1 MRVED
6 FDYEKKSEDDEI
18 VNLTEDRKRELI
30 SKIKDEI
37 KDGHIALYKVLKIQK
52 NNTELDFLFDW
63 LEENEIELNGINS
76 SLSGEKENYNHIP
89 KMRQS
94 IVPEPL
100 APEKQHE
107 LLVEL
112 DKLKQKGIT
121 NKSEEYRAIRNELL
135 EHNMRL
141 AQKIVAESYGYYK
154 SFGLEINDMK
164 QYAMEALIKAV
175 EKFDVNKGFKFSS
188 YATPTI
194 RNGVMRGWINES
206 KEHQMPQESRLVEF
220 RMAKKTYEEKFN
232 KELTDIE
239 FLNLGRIQLEDGKAE
254 IDILRDLLG
263 IEEGSIKTFE
273 NYVKS
278 KDMVSLDELI
288 QKNEFEYNKKLDN
301 IANIDENNGKDRY
314 SHIIVSQN
322 GVNIESDE
330 LPIFRDDRNV
340 EDTAIKSTLKDIMN
354 KNIETLT
361 PRESEV
367 IRLRFGFDGKGERTL
382 KEVAEKIG
390 RSSERIR
397 QIEIKAE
404 RKLRH
409 PMRSRH
415 LKDYVD
421 NFTEGEI
428 YIIDDETPK
437 GQIVDGIKI
446 EKMSEIKTKKVHK
459 KSKSIKEKENKD
471 IKLEEVKDEPIIEQP
486 KNEKVDSINID
497 EIKKA
502 FEKSNEIKLNKS
514 EDAGKEENED
524 ILDELYEEDEVIQTD
539 EEIIVQEETQPREVH
554 EKIQP
559 QEVQEEIQPQ
569 EIREEIQPQEIR
581 EEIQP
586 QEVQEEIQEES
597 SKSESEV
604 EDLYSI
610 IEAKL
615 KAIEELNKM
624 IKENLQEIEDEKE
637 KRQKN
642 QELRGKIKEVND
654 LIK

>member
-6 FDYEKKSEDDEI
+6 FDYEKESEDDEI
-18 VNLTEDRKRELI
+18 VNLAEDRKRELI
-30 SKIKDEI
+30 SELRDKIMNK
-37 KDGHIALYKVLKIQK
+37 HIALYKALKIPK
-52 NNTELDFLFDW
+52 NKTELNFVFDW
-63 LEENEIELNGINS
+63 LEENEIELEGINS
-76 SLSGEKENYNHIP
+76 SLSGEKENYKHIP

-121 NKSEEYRAIRNELL
+121 NKSEEYRAIRNELV

-175 EKFDVNKGFKFSS
+175 EKFDVNKGFKLSS

-206 KEHQMPQESRLVEF
+206 QEHQMPQESRLVEF

-263 IEEGSIKTFE
+263 IEEGSIKTFK

-288 QKNEFEYNKKLDN
+288 QENEFEYNKKLEN
-301 IANIDENNGKDRY
+301 IANIDENKGKDRY

-382 KEVAEKIG
+382 KEVAEKID

-446 EKMSEIKTKKVHK
+446 EKMSEIKTKQVHK
-459 KSKSIKEKENKD
+459 EKSKSIKEKEN
-471 IKLEEVKDEPIIEQP
+471 IKLEEIKDEPIIEQP
-486 KNEKVDSINID
+486 KKGEVDSINID

-502 FEKSNEIKLNKS
+502 FEKNNEIKLNKS
-514 EDAGKEENED
+514 EYLGHEENED
-524 ILDELYEEDEVIQTD
+524 ILDELYEEDDVIQTD
-539 EEIIVQEETQPREVH
+539 EEINVQEENQPQEIQ
-554 EKIQP
+554 EETQP
-559 QEVQEEIQPQ
+559 QEVQEEIQQQ
-569 EIREEIQPQEIR
+569 EIR
-581 EEIQP
+581 
-586 QEVQEEIQEES
+586 EES

-624 IKENLQEIEDEKE
+624 IKENLQEIEEEK
-637 KRQKN
+637 
-642 QELRGKIKEVND
+642 
-654 LIK
+654 

>member
-6 FDYEKKSEDDEI
+6 FDYEKESEDDEI
-18 VNLTEDRKRELI
+18 VNLAEDRKRELI
-30 SKIKDEI
+30 SELRDKIMNK
-37 KDGHIALYKVLKIQK
+37 HIALYKALKIPK
-52 NNTELDFLFDW
+52 NKTELNFVFDW
-63 LEENEIELNGINS
+63 LEENEIELEGINS
-76 SLSGEKENYNHIP
+76 SLSGEKENYKHIP

-121 NKSEEYRAIRNELL
+121 NKSEEYRAIRNELV

-175 EKFDVNKGFKFSS
+175 EKFDVNKGFKLSS

-206 KEHQMPQESRLVEF
+206 QEHQMPQESRLVEF

-263 IEEGSIKTFE
+263 IEEGSIKTFK

-288 QKNEFEYNKKLDN
+288 QENEFEYNKKLEN
-301 IANIDENNGKDRY
+301 IANIDENKGKDRY

-382 KEVAEKIG
+382 KEVAEKID

-446 EKMSEIKTKKVHK
+446 EKMSEIKTKQVHK
-459 KSKSIKEKENKD
+459 EKSKSIKEKEN
-471 IKLEEVKDEPIIEQP
+471 IKLEEIKDEPIIEQP
-486 KNEKVDSINID
+486 KKGEVDSINID
-497 EIKKA
+497 GIKKA
-502 FEKSNEIKLNKS
+502 FEKNNEIKLNKS
-514 EDAGKEENED
+514 EYLGHEENED
-524 ILDELYEEDEVIQTD
+524 ILDELYEEDDVIQTD
-539 EEIIVQEETQPREVH
+539 EEINVQEENQPQEIQ
-554 EKIQP
+554 EETQP
-559 QEVQEEIQPQ
+559 QEVQEEIQQQ
-569 EIREEIQPQEIR
+569 EIR
-581 EEIQP
+581 
-586 QEVQEEIQEES
+586 EES

-624 IKENLQEIEDEKE
+624 IKENLQEIEEEKE
-637 KRQKN
+637 KKQKN
-642 QELRGKIKEVND
+642 KELQDKIKEVND

>member
-6 FDYEKKSEDDEI
+6 FDYEKESEDDEI
-18 VNLTEDRKRELI
+18 VNLAEDRKRELI
-30 SKIKDEI
+30 SELRDKIMNK
-37 KDGHIALYKVLKIQK
+37 HIALYKALKIPK
-52 NNTELDFLFDW
+52 NKTELNFVFDW
-63 LEENEIELNGINS
+63 LEENEIELEGINS
-76 SLSGEKENYNHIP
+76 SLSGEKENYKHIP

-121 NKSEEYRAIRNELL
+121 NKSEEYRAIRNELV

-175 EKFDVNKGFKFSS
+175 EKFDVNKGFKLSS

-206 KEHQMPQESRLVEF
+206 QEHQMPQESRLVEF

-263 IEEGSIKTFE
+263 IEEGSIKTFK

-288 QKNEFEYNKKLDN
+288 QENEFEYNKKLEN
-301 IANIDENNGKDRY
+301 IANIDENKGKDRY

-382 KEVAEKIG
+382 KEVAEKID

-446 EKMSEIKTKKVHK
+446 EKMSEIKTKQVHK
-459 KSKSIKEKENKD
+459 EKSKSIKEKEN
-471 IKLEEVKDEPIIEQP
+471 IKLEEIKDEPIIEQP
-486 KNEKVDSINID
+486 KKGEVDSINID

-502 FEKSNEIKLNKS
+502 FEKNNEIKLNKS
-514 EDAGKEENED
+514 EYLGHEENED
-524 ILDELYEEDEVIQTD
+524 ILDELYEEDDVIQTD
-539 EEIIVQEETQPREVH
+539 EEINVQEENQPQEIQ
-554 EKIQP
+554 EETQP
-559 QEVQEEIQPQ
+559 QEVQEEIQQQ
-569 EIREEIQPQEIR
+569 EIR
-581 EEIQP
+581 
-586 QEVQEEIQEES
+586 EES

-624 IKENLQEIEDEKE
+624 IKENLQEIEEEKE
-637 KRQKN
+637 KKQKN
-642 QELRGKIKEVND
+642 KELQDKIKEVND